1 MSGLTGLPEILK
13 VEHISRIAQL
23 TDANSIVRWIGGLVC
38 GQVGGQVGGHLG
50 EVG

>member
-23 TDANSIVRWIGGLVC
+23 TDANSNVRWIGGLVG
-38 GQVGGQVGGHLG
+38 GQIGGQVG